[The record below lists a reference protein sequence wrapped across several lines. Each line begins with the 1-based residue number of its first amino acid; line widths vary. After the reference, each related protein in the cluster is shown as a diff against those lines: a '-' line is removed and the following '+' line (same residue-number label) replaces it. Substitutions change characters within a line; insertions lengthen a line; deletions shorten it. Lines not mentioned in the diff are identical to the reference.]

1 MVQKITCPKCGE
13 EFSPE
18 EGYKKHLQALEKK
31 ATKDADRKNKE
42 NYEKKLEQERK
53 KDKQAKE
60 ASDDKLKVAQEN
72 SEKFKKE
79 LLAQKAKAKEIDKQY
94 KDHYANLSAETI
106 KSIKEDEE
114 QKSAEKEKRH
124 KIEKDQLNK
133 ALADALKK
141 ANQGVTVNQGSQQ
154 EMQLGEFLKK
164 IFKNTEDK
172 ITPYGKGVSG
182 ADWLQEVIEKGE
194 TICRILY
201 ESKSTK
207 GWSNEW
213 LGKLQEDMQ
222 DSTANIGII
231 FSRALPKNFNKDDEF
246 SHTGNIFICKYNYS
260 TLKVLATTKRWLLTQ
275 LNKERKNGNENTLSA
290 LKFLE
295 EPDVKNSLT
304 QIIVK
309 RSTAKKKIKK
319 AKNMLNEAEE
329 AVDEEG
335 LNFDELFN
343 KIKKQIGIDYF
354 SKKKKEED
362 EK

>member
-1 MVQKITCPKCGE
+1 MVDQKKNYFKRRNKDRGPKTNNRIN
-13 EFSPE
+13 SPE
-18 EGYKKHLQALEKK
+18 VQVISSSG
-31 ATKDADRKNKE
+31 E
-42 NYEKKLEQERK
+42 NLGILNTNEAISI
-53 KDKQAKE
+53 AKE
-60 ASDDKLKVAQEN
+60 EGLDLIEISPNARPPVCKIMDMG
-72 SEKFKKE
+72 KFK
-79 LLAQKAKAKEIDKQY
+79 Y
-94 KDHYANLSAETI
+94 
-106 KSIKEDEE
+106 
-114 QKSAEKEKRH
+114 
-124 KIEKDQLNK
+124 
-133 ALADALKK
+133 DALKK

-154 EMQLGEFLKK
+154 EMKLGEFLKK

-222 DSTANIGII
+222 DSKANIGII

-260 TLKVLATTKRWLLTQ
+260 TLKVLATTQRWLLTQ
-275 LNKERKNGNENTLSA
+275 LNKERKNGKENTLSA

-309 RSTAKKKIKK
+309 SYTGKKKIKK
-319 AKNMLNEAEE
+319 DSRENPI
-329 AVDEEG
+329 
-335 LNFDELFN
+335 F
-343 KIKKQIGIDYF
+343 IK
-354 SKKKKEED
+354 
-362 EK
+362 

>member
-1 MVQKITCPKCGE
+1 
-13 EFSPE
+13 
-18 EGYKKHLQALEKK
+18 
-31 ATKDADRKNKE
+31 
-42 NYEKKLEQERK
+42 
-53 KDKQAKE
+53 
-60 ASDDKLKVAQEN
+60 
-72 SEKFKKE
+72 
-79 LLAQKAKAKEIDKQY
+79 
-94 KDHYANLSAETI
+94 
-106 KSIKEDEE
+106 
-114 QKSAEKEKRH
+114 
-124 KIEKDQLNK
+124 
-133 ALADALKK
+133 
-141 ANQGVTVNQGSQQ
+141 
-154 EMQLGEFLKK
+154 MQLGEFLQK
-164 IFKNTEDK
+164 IFENTEDK
-172 ITPYGKGVSG
+172 ITEYGKGAPG

-194 TICRILY
+194 AICRILY

-213 LGKLQEDMQ
+213 LGKLQKDMQ
-222 DSTANIGII
+222 ESKANIGII
-231 FSRALPKNFNKDDEF
+231 FSRALPKNFNKNDEF

-260 TLKVLATTKRWLLTQ
+260 TLKVLATTQRWLLTQ
-275 LNKERKNGNENTLSA
+275 LNQERKNGKENALSA

-309 RSTAKKKIKK
+309 RSTAKKRIKK

-329 AVDEEG
+329 AIDEEG

>member
-1 MVQKITCPKCGE
+1 MVQKITCPECGE

-60 ASDDKLKVAQEN
+60 ASDEKLKVAQEN

-79 LLAQKAKAKEIDKQY
+79 LLAQKAKEKEIDKQY
-94 KDHYANLSAETI
+94 KDHYANISAEKI

-124 KIEKDQLNK
+124 KLEKDQLNK
-133 ALADALKK
+133 ALADAHQKL
-141 ANQGVTVNQGSQQ
+141 NQGATVNQGSQQ
-154 EMQLGEFLKK
+154 EMQLGEFLQK
-164 IFKNTEDK
+164 IFENTEDK
-172 ITPYGKGVSG
+172 ITEYGKGAPG
-182 ADWLQEVIEKGE
+182 ADWLQEVIEKSE
-194 TICRILY
+194 AICRILY

-213 LGKLQEDMQ
+213 LGKLQKDMQ
-222 DSTANIGII
+222 DSKANIGII
-231 FSRALPKNFNKDDEF
+231 FSRALPKNFNKNEEF

-260 TLKVLATTKRWLLTQ
+260 TLKVLARTQRWLLTQ
-275 LNKERKNGNENTLSA
+275 LNQERKNGKENTLSA

-309 RSTAKKKIKK
+309 RSTAKKRIKK

-329 AVDEEG
+329 AIDEEG
-335 LNFDELFN
+335 LNFDEIFN